1 MIRLCE
7 WLIHGI
13 FYRDAIH
20 TVVTFYLCLGV
31 ESKSAALTARPLNE
45 RPSKDA
51 SRGQRRNEE
60 EARREEERRKG
71 EAKRDEQ
78 RAKDD
83 ARRQQKL
90 KDDARRAL
98 QSLANAP
105 RPKGQQGI
113 GQPPRPQEKPV
124 SRSKERDNK
133 NNNNSKDS
141 QKKSSGGD
149 RAQQRQKP
157 RFQRPPASQN
167 KRPNTAISSDRKKEV
182 ADLPPTAPP
191 TPPLPRPT
199 RTGLPPRRKQL
210 FARPSP
216 SSRGGSSGQNGR
228 ENSNRPAP
236 PGKLIIEEVTG
247 KKSQAAA
254 RGQDAGG
261 DDRSEQALTE
271 AESKK
276 FKERRNQL
284 LKNMR
289 SKKGQRPRPKSPAA
303 APTPRSNSAALENLV
318 NIAKSPTKKAAEAKI
333 QENAAVTSKQ
343 QRRKKKKK
351 VIRPSSSQA
360 KPPPRDLS
368 PQQRS
373 LQKVKETLN
382 NTPGATAADE
392 ANLPPRP
399 PPAEDKHSRRK
410 IVLRKKKNPSD
421 RQGRQIQDDSK
432 FKHFKVRVRRP
443 LNPEPF
449 PIRH

>member
-1 MIRLCE
+1 M
-7 WLIHGI
+7 
-13 FYRDAIH
+13 
-20 TVVTFYLCLGV
+20 
-31 ESKSAALTARPLNE
+31 
-45 RPSKDA
+45 
-51 SRGQRRNEE
+51 
-60 EARREEERRKG
+60 
-71 EAKRDEQ
+71 
-78 RAKDD
+78 
-83 ARRQQKL
+83 
-90 KDDARRAL
+90 
-98 QSLANAP
+98 
-105 RPKGQQGI
+105 
-113 GQPPRPQEKPV
+113 
-124 SRSKERDNK
+124 
-133 NNNNSKDS
+133 
-141 QKKSSGGD
+141 
-149 RAQQRQKP
+149 
-157 RFQRPPASQN
+157 
-167 KRPNTAISSDRKKEV
+167 

-210 FARPSP
+210 FARPSPP

-289 SKKGQRPRPKSPAA
+289 GKKGQRPRPKSAA
-303 APTPRSNSAALENLV
+303 AVPTQRSNSAALENLV
-318 NIAKSPTKKAAEAKI
+318 NIAKSPTKAAEAKI
-333 QENAAVTSKQ
+333 QENAAATSKQ

-382 NTPGATAADE
+382 NTPEATAANE